1 MARIADLFSSSC
13 FSYSC
18 FTEFALTLDVQVYFN
33 GSTILSNPETGNK
46 KNSVSTL
53 AQRNMITVGNFER
66 FHYLKFCTSLET
78 YLFSLLTSKC
88 TIGFNYLLR

>member
-46 KNSVSTL
+46 KKLCEYIGSKKYDYCWEL
-53 AQRNMITVGNFER
+53 REI
-66 FHYLKFCTSLET
+66 SLPDIL
-78 YLFSLLTSKC
+78 YISRDLL
-88 TIGFNYLLR
+88 I